1 MTASVYSCCSEKD
14 EDMKLRAEFKIL
26 VMSGVLHLPQAS
38 PSRPF
43 HSSMSLSMSVSLS
56 PRTVLFL
63 LTFSPVSLSPRVCSF
78 PLHAHLSFMRA
89 SRGPREPFASGMFT
103 SMFPGCVSVRELM
116 RLQVC
121 MLGCGLRARSS
132 AAERSS
138 TMAAETQ
145 R

>member
-1 MTASVYSCCSEKD
+1 MSASVYSCYSEKD
-14 EDMKLRAEFKIL
+14 EDMKLPAEFTYF
-26 VMSGVLHLPQAS
+26 SYPCVLRFPQAS

-103 SMFPGCVSVRELM
+103 SMFPGSLSVRELM

-121 MLGCGLRARSS
+121 MLRCGLRARSS